1 MSYLPGK
8 EESRRMATAS
18 AFAEPLSL
26 SSILYLSSI
35 GVYIK
40 LREETQFGIRSI
52 EDIMSSS
59 RSPRLRI
66 HVSFCTRMN
75 SGLADPWQP
84 PEAGV
89 SRPSSLNAPA
99 MAFGAQ
105 CFQLAGTGDE
115 PVLSRSTDSC
125 PWRFSGLQAMS
136 PRKYCQRPCNRQI
149 ICSCR

>member
-1 MSYLPGK
+1 MS
-8 EESRRMATAS
+8 TAS

-26 SSILYLSSI
+26 SSILYLSST

-75 SGLADPWQP
+75 SGLADPL
-84 PEAGV
+84 ATSG
-89 SRPSSLNAPA
+89 SGSFAP
-99 MAFGAQ
+99 
-105 CFQLAGTGDE
+105 
-115 PVLSRSTDSC
+115 
-125 PWRFSGLQAMS
+125 
-136 PRKYCQRPCNRQI
+136 
-149 ICSCR
+149 